1 MTSKMCNEVK
11 RHEKSRRAR
20 CVALRFLT
28 GFCSNIGTFKH
39 QRKLLL
45 HAAST
50 RNALFSGLRQSS
62 HQVRMCAITTNAL
75 LFSFIM
81 SSSAQARQNFISEQL
96 ETQHALSYEALGEM
110 LRVSTMTVR
119 RDADA
124 LAARGVLLKTV
135 GGVQKTQV
143 PDYLRESTLLSRL
156 SEYSREKKAIARLAL
171 DLLENHKTVYL
182 DGGTTCL
189 ELARQIAA
197 REDAFKLT
205 VVTNSALACVELG
218 RRAGDSIIGIGGEYD
233 AHSLSFCGSISE
245 EFAAHFHP
253 DIAFLSTK
261 GFSHKEGTFE
271 SSVALLRIKQL
282 VAKRCKRVVLLADHS
297 KFGARALCK
306 VLDVSQLSAVV
317 TDEGAPRKALAALQK
332 AGCEVHVAR
341 LEEARWE
348 KNRAA

>member
-1 MTSKMCNEVK
+1 
-11 RHEKSRRAR
+11 
-20 CVALRFLT
+20 
-28 GFCSNIGTFKH
+28 
-39 QRKLLL
+39 
-45 HAAST
+45 
-50 RNALFSGLRQSS
+50 
-62 HQVRMCAITTNAL
+62 
-75 LFSFIM
+75 M
-81 SSSAQARQNFISEQL
+81 SSSARERQSFITEQL
-96 ETQHALSYEALGEM
+96 ESRSALSYETLGAM

-135 GGVQKTQV
+135 GGVQKAQV
-143 PDYLRESTLLSRL
+143 PDYLRESTLLSRVGQ
-156 SEYSREKKAIARLAL
+156 YSLEKKAIARLAL
-171 DLLENHKTVYL
+171 ELLKNHKTIYL

-197 REDAFKLT
+197 REDASKVT

-218 RRAGDSIIGIGGEYD
+218 RRAGDSVIGIGGEYD

-261 GFSHKEGTFE
+261 GFSHQDGTFE

-282 VAKRCKRVVLLADHS
+282 VAKRCKRVVLLVDGS

-317 TDEGAPRKALAALQK
+317 TDDKAPSKALAALRK

-341 LEEARWE
+341 LEAARWE
-348 KNRAA
+348 KNHAA